1 VPSATGG
8 SEPARSE
15 VDRLVEVVHR
25 LRREC
30 PWDAEQTH
38 LSLVPYLVEESCEV
52 VEAIEAGTS
61 ADLREELGDLLLQV
75 VLHSELAAE
84 DGAFE
89 LQAVA
94 AGIADKLVARH
105 PHVFPVIRE
114 GDDPLEPP
122 TEHLEAAPT
131 DPHATWEQRK
141 AVEKGRTSALEG
153 IPERLSALSRAGKIL
168 SRARSRRVPLEAPQE
183 VEPITDEA
191 LGDALLDL
199 VVRAQASGLDAE
211 QSARTAVRRLET
223 RVREAERP
231 RTEHEALSGSGR
243 QA

>member
-1 VPSATGG
+1 MPSAAKG
-8 SEPARSE
+8 SEPAGSE
-15 VDRLVEVVHR
+15 VDRLVAVMHR

-84 DGAFE
+84 DDAFD

-105 PHVFPVIRE
+105 PHVF
-114 GDDPLEPP
+114 
-122 TEHLEAAPT
+122 EADEVPT
-131 DPHATWEQRK
+131 DLHASWEQRK
-141 AVEKGRTSALEG
+141 AVEKGRTSAVEG
-153 IPERLSALSRAGKIL
+153 IPERLSALSRAAKIL
-168 SRARSRRVPLEAPQE
+168 SRAQSRRVPLKTPER
-183 VEPITDEA
+183 VEPITDEV
-191 LGDALLDL
+191 LGNALLEL

-211 QSARTAVRRLET
+211 QSARTAVRRLEA
-223 RVREAERP
+223 RVREAER
-231 RTEHEALSGSGR
+231 G
-243 QA
+243 